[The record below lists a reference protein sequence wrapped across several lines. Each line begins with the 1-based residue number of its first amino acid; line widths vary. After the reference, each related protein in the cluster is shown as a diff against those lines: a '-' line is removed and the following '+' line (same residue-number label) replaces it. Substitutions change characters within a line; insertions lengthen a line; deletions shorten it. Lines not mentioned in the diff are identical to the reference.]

1 MQADQLVAALGACQ
15 SPDPAVRKAAEEAL
29 NLVRAGRAAGRG
41 PPCHAPP
48 PAAAACRPPCCRPAP
63 CHAAASLRLAPSC
76 CPCPLVQHKHARGQV
91 VNLLRVALEDSVDPA
106 VRQVAAISFKN
117 LVKRDWAAEG
127 ACCWGKGPTGDAQCW
142 LAVLPQRGCAK
153 RRFHKAVLSALLPSC
168 CAAFLCHC
176 SRSPLADAPVPL
188 HCAAAAEGKQSPLAD
203 EDKAAVREVM
213 LEGVT
218 RAPHAVRV
226 QVRPGGVELWSPL
239 CGARQPVH
247 IARGVASSGATRRRL
262 E

>member
-127 ACCWGKGPTGDAQCW
+127 ACCWGKGPTGDATGWLCCHSAVAPRGAFTRQCY
-142 LAVLPQRGCAK
+142 LRCCQAAVLPSSATAHVPHWLTLTFSCTAPLPQRASSLLWLMRT
-153 RRFHKAVLSALLPSC
+153 RR
-168 CAAFLCHC
+168 
-176 SRSPLADAPVPL
+176 
-188 HCAAAAEGKQSPLAD
+188 
-203 EDKAAVREVM
+203 
-213 LEGVT
+213 
-218 RAPHAVRV
+218 
-226 QVRPGGVELWSPL
+226 L
-239 CGARQPVH
+239 CGR
-247 IARGVASSGATRRRL
+247 
-262 E
+262 